1 MVNPRSQL
9 EPLRNDVED
18 KLLSRCEGVS
28 KKLHPES
35 GQQHPMG
42 GDPRLNEKGKQG
54 GE

>member
-9 EPLRNDVED
+9 EPLRNDVEG
-18 KLLSRCEGVS
+18 KLLSRYKGVS
-28 KKLHPES
+28 KKLYPES

-42 GDPRLNEKGKQG
+42 WVPRLNEKGKQG